1 MVWGPIAGYFVKK
14 KGAPLEVVPIDDPSD
29 PGARFAFDISMG
41 VRKGDKEL
49 KEQLEGA
56 LARRHDDIVRVLED
70 FGVPLLPAAA
80 EPAHAKGGH

>member
-1 MVWGPIAGYFVKK
+1 
-14 KGAPLEVVPIDDPSD
+14 
-29 PGARFAFDISMG
+29 

-80 EPAHAKGGH
+80 EPAHDKGGH